1 MSSYTSRFIKQ
12 KKLSIH
18 VHTYLFVGVHIC
30 LSIGLY
36 RYAYL
41 KLGIS
46 ASCQFSFSSV
56 KYSSCIHEYPNN
68 QWNLNVKQSAALVQ
82 NQCNLYVKQS
92 AALVL
97 SSVPLHTFMGRG
109 IDQYATVLF
118 QMMMINIPHAVNDV
132 ICETC

>member
-1 MSSYTSRFIKQ
+1 MSSYTTRFIKQ

-68 QWNLNVKQSAALVQ
+68 QS
-82 NQCNLYVKQS
+82 NLYVKQS

-132 ICETC
+132 ICETCLLFACNRMP